1 MNESLGFIGQIA
13 RFIPTCELFFLRKIL
28 STTKKMRGVTQMAVY
43 LCNSQST
50 WMCLTMLS
58 LPSNSSNMSSIENLW
73 YLFDWVVFAMD
84 PQSHFFTQF
93 VTALQS
99 ELLNIPVNTVR
110 KLINLILAR
119 HAVVRSPKE
128 GYSSSTFFKYII
140 TYIQLFILMWLDCVY
155 ATDSQLFKSALLSF
169 VFTE

>member
-1 MNESLGFIGQIA
+1 MFKNALIAIKLLEHELNRKSLISPRLGF
-13 RFIPTCELFFLRKIL
+13 
-28 STTKKMRGVTQMAVY
+28 
-43 LCNSQST
+43 
-50 WMCLTMLS
+50 
-58 LPSNSSNMSSIENLW
+58 
-73 YLFDWVVFAMD
+73 FAID
-84 PQSHFFTQF
+84 PQFHIFAQF
-93 VTALQS
+93 VTTLQS

-169 VFTE
+169 VFTEIPKMTLRKSNKQNLFYTILT

>member
-1 MNESLGFIGQIA
+1 MFNNALIA
-13 RFIPTCELFFLRKIL
+13 IKR
-28 STTKKMRGVTQMAVY
+28 
-43 LCNSQST
+43 
-50 WMCLTMLS
+50 
-58 LPSNSSNMSSIENLW
+58 SNMSSIENLW

-169 VFTE
+169 VFTEIPKMTLRKSNKQNLFYTILT